1 MNEKYAFKRSWFG
14 TYKTADVQ
22 AYLDD
27 LYIEVEQT
35 FGDMTREMKELQQ
48 ENKILRQY
56 ITDDAFLR
64 DQVVLSDVRT
74 FDEEDWIMLPL
85 GRFKI
90 TDNGALLSE
99 DIDPEHKDKPLMTL
113 LKKEDNQ
120 QVEDGLLEKKSE
132 SSTII
137 PVDVSLPSG
146 QRFDESHAQAVTE
159 PAPIANHQATAI
171 ADSQIASQ
179 LATKDTTIDSL
190 QAEITALKQQVA
202 YLEGQADFANDLL
215 RDIYKS

>member
-27 LYIEVEQT
+27 LYIEVEQS

-48 ENKILRQY
+48 ENEILRQY
-56 ITDDAFLR
+56 ITNDAFLR
-64 DQVVLSDVRT
+64 NQVVLPDVKNFKESDWT
-74 FDEEDWIMLPL
+74 LLPL

-90 TDNGALLSE
+90 TDNGDLLSE
-99 DIDPEHKDKPLMTL
+99 DVDLEHQDRPLMTL
-113 LKKEDNQ
+113 LKKGDNQ
-120 QVEDGLLEKKSE
+120 QVEDGHLDNKSE
-132 SSTII
+132 SSTIT
-137 PVDVSLPSG
+137 PVDEALPSG
-146 QRFDESHAQAVTE
+146 QSIDESHAQTLTE

-171 ADSQIASQ
+171 VDSQIASQ

-215 RDIYKS
+215 RDVYKS